1 MAHYAL
7 VSTLKK
13 PCTKIYRGLTPEGK
27 RAILST
33 EYMKE
38 SYKVPFYILGF
49 LRRFGPM
56 HGYQIKKYMEE
67 QASDFAKIKMSNL
80 YYHLGVMCKNN
91 LIELNQDQDTTRPER
106 EIYKITKIGEKKF
119 IEYYKLC
126 LDDEIDFIFPI
137 DGVFFFSNLENIK
150 NIETKLLQHKEKNL
164 KRLKILENHKKE
176 VEAKLSNRQAEL
188 SKLIFL
194 HHEVHYKAELQWI
207 EMAINQLGKNKHKSE
222 EELK

>member
-1 MAHYAL
+1 
-7 VSTLKK
+7 
-13 PCTKIYRGLTPEGK
+13 
-27 RAILST
+27 
-33 EYMKE
+33 MKE

-80 YYHLGVMCKNN
+80 YYHLGVLCKNK
-91 LIELNQDQDTTRPER
+91 LIELSQAQDTTHPER
-106 EIYKITKIGEKKF
+106 EIYKITRVGEKKF
-119 IEYYKLC
+119 IEYYNLC
-126 LDDEIDFIFPI
+126 LNDETDFDFPI
-137 DGVFFFSNLENIK
+137 DGAFFFSNLEDMK
-150 NIETKLLQHKEKNL
+150 NINTKLLQQKEQNL
-164 KRLKILENHKKE
+164 KKLQILENHRKE
-176 VEAKLSNRQAEL
+176 VKAQLSNRQAEI

-207 EMAINQLGKNKHKSE
+207 EMASNHLGKNKHKNK